1 MVGTPLITID
11 QPGWMDVFDAP
22 MTDLGSGTIFTYDY
36 TVNMDDGSG
45 SVDGP
50 ATVSLTGA
58 YNGSG
63 EIANPASNATF
74 TITTLPPP
82 DTTPPVVTLS
92 GGNMSIALSASYT
105 EPGASWTDSVDGSG
119 DTFTGTYG
127 TPGSFAISGSVDT
140 NTV

>member
-45 SVDGP
+45 SVDGV

-63 EIANPASNATF
+63 EIANPPSNATF
-74 TITTLPPP
+74 TITTLPTP
-82 DTTPPVVTLS
+82 DTTAPVVTLS
-92 GGNMSIALSASYT
+92 GSTPVILEFGSNYSDA
-105 EPGASWTDSVDGSG
+105 GASWTDNVDGSG
-119 DTFTGTYG
+119 DIYIGTYG
-127 TPGSFAISGSVDT
+127 QT
-140 NTV
+140 